1 MTRSVISNL
10 FHGRHGIRV
19 KNKPQLL
26 KKTVDSYM
34 KQVPMV
40 HEHCDRCLAS
50 ARWHGN
56 ALLMIIDAA
65 FDSIGLN
72 YFQSVVPKVELFR
85 LKYVDTGHIV
95 SMEDLAAADVDG
107 LKSLWKNARSWH
119 VAIEVAA
126 HLVTVKLRNGTGDR
140 DALIRWAQHAPLDG
154 WEDDPVGSISGVG
167 INTYQY
173 LRMMG
178 GVDTVMPDKIVKKV
192 IYEILNIAGMER
204 PDGDLE
210 FIRMLETLAPQ
221 TGYRAIELCWMTWL
235 VQSEAGLSRTQKYA
249 DLLPKI

>member
-1 MTRSVISNL
+1 MSR
-10 FHGRHGIRV
+10 
-19 KNKPQLL
+19 
-26 KKTVDSYM
+26 
-34 KQVPMV
+34 VPMV

-50 ARWHGN
+50 ARWHGS

-85 LKYVDTGHIV
+85 RRYVETGRITAL
-95 SMEDLAAADVDG
+95 EDLAAADVSA
-107 LKSLWKNARSWH
+107 LKSVWKNARSWQ
-119 VAIEVAA
+119 VARAVAA
-126 HLVTVKLRNGTGDR
+126 HLLTVKVRHGTCDL
-140 DALIRWAQHAPLDG
+140 DALIHWAKHAPLDG
-154 WEDDPVGSISGVG
+154 WEHDPVGSIRGVG

-192 IYEILNIAGMER
+192 IYEILDMAGIER
-204 PDGDLE
+204 PAGDLE
-210 FIRMLETLAPQ
+210 FIRMVERSAPS

-235 VQSEAGLSRTQKYA
+235 VQSEAGLSRTEKYA
-249 DLLPKI
+249 ELLPKI